1 MQFLSRLLFQVTADC
16 PRVVAPLNMAP
27 EDWPG
32 GLLPPL
38 GELDGEE
45 PFARV
50 YAIWNE
56 SGLYIASDIP
66 RGGRLVG
73 NRQRPDSG
81 DCLQLWI
88 DTSPEEGRR
97 RADRRCY
104 HFIIL
109 PQVPGRDEPMAW
121 QQHIHRARGRPPL
134 CDPQQIRATVNQEEE
149 SYQMLVGLRT
159 PECLDFAPQCGM
171 EVGFN
176 YLLNDTSLGRQL
188 WSCPHHADYAKDPSC
203 WGRLHLVE

>member
-1 MQFLSRLLFQVTADC
+1 MQFLSRLLFQITADC
-16 PRVVAPLNMAP
+16 PRVSEPVNTAA
-27 EDWPG
+27 EDWPD

-50 YAIWNE
+50 YVSWNE
-56 SGLYIASDIP
+56 SGLYIASNIP

-88 DTSPEEGRR
+88 DTNPEEGRR
-97 RADRRCY
+97 RADRHCY

-109 PQVPGRDEPMAW
+109 PQVPGGDKPVAW
-121 QQHIHRARGRPPL
+121 QQHIRRARGRPPL
-134 CDPQQIRATVNQEEE
+134 CDAEQIRATVNHKEE
-149 SYQMLVGLRT
+149 SYQMLVSLLV
-159 PECLDFAPQCGM
+159 PECLDFAPQAGT

-176 YLLNDTSLGRQL
+176 YLINDTSLGRQL

-203 WGRLHLVE
+203 WGRLRLVE